1 MNLIKTYIATAIGLA
16 VGIAIFLL
24 AGGIAIFDDAAARPN
39 AVAYILP
46 IVCVVI
52 GLAVDIFVRKKKLPT
67 V

>member
-24 AGGIAIFDDAAARPN
+24 AGGIALFDADADRPN

-46 IVCVVI
+46 IICVVV